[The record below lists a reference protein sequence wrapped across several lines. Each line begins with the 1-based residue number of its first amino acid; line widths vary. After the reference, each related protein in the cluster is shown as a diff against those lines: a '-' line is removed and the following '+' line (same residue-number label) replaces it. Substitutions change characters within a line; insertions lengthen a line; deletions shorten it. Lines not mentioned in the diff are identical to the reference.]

1 MLRLVGLTLHRL
13 VLAVHTLAVVPAL
26 QSRLIALAV
35 FLHAVRLLTVAALNV
50 LLLLDLAGER
60 VRVAVHQG

>member
-1 MLRLVGLTLHRL
+1 MVGLALHRL
-13 VLAVHTLAVVPAL
+13 VLAVHTFAVVPAL